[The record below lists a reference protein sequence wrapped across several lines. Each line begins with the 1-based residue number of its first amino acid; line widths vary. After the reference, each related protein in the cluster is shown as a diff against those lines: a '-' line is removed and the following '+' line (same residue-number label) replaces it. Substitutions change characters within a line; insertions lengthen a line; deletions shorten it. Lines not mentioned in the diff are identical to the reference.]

1 MVQEKKNK
9 YNQGI
14 FDDSIDATYIITME
28 NGGRED
34 NIQKQLDKMFGSY
47 SPRTGRRTS
56 PSGEASQALA
66 RNTFASLNNWWKTIE
81 GQKRYYKKK

>member
-1 MVQEKKNK
+1 
-9 YNQGI
+9 
-14 FDDSIDATYIITME
+14 
-28 NGGRED
+28 
-34 NIQKQLDKMFGSY
+34 MFGSY

-81 GQKRYYKKK
+81 GQNARSRYPAEFRKLMADVKGIEQENK